1 MPPKLLVVEP
11 LAPLKLRLTYETG
24 EVKIFDVAP
33 YANGSWYGE
42 LRDARYFQTV
52 RLLPDGAGIQWGNGQ
67 DLAPHELYERSV
79 PV

>member
-1 MPPKLLVVEP
+1 MPPKLLAVEP
-11 LAPLKLRLTYETG
+11 LVPLKLLLTYETG
-24 EVKIFDVAP
+24 EVKVFDVAP
-33 YANGSWYGE
+33 YASGSWYGE

-52 RLLPDGAGIQWGNGQ
+52 RLLPDGAGIQWADGQ